1 MPIRNFN
8 QKAVKIIWSCRQT
21 SAHAAVTRKL
31 TCKVAPLQASED
43 LTHVQRAEPS
53 SQPTVLCGGTS
64 LNPAGVR
71 EEKLQCYSKSQQSVR
86 LQMTGGWGVC
96 RRRFGVGGAQVRF
109 QGQQLLPEVTPRRHS
124 FCAVRCFS
132 TKFFKQMD
140 GWQKLNRSIDVPT
153 ACHLA
158 GTSFQTSA
166 ARCLHAAHLPT
177 SAATKRCMTGRLVT
191 GTVEPHMCSRRSMR
205 PCPAPHHLLLHPPP
219 PR

>member
-64 LNPAGVR
+64 LNPVGVR

-124 FCAVRCFS
+124 FCAVMFFNEVFQANGRMAKAQPIHRRAYSMPPCWYLFS
-132 TKFFKQMD
+132 N
-140 GWQKLNRSIDVPT
+140 LS
-153 ACHLA
+153 
-158 GTSFQTSA
+158 
-166 ARCLHAAHLPT
+166 
-177 SAATKRCMTGRLVT
+177 
-191 GTVEPHMCSRRSMR
+191 RSMSAR
-205 PCPAPHHLLLHPPP
+205 SSSSNFCSD
-219 PR
+219 